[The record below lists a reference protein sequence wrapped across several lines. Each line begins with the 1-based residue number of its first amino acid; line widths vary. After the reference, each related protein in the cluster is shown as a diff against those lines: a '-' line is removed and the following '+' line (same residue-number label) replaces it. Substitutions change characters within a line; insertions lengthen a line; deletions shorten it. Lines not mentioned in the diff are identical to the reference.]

1 MGREELSKHK
11 SSGKKKTVLK
21 RDDDLKI
28 MLNMF
33 TLRPSAGDSLLSL
46 RWGEWFLEAAV

>member
-28 MLNMF
+28 MLSRIR
-33 TLRPSAGDSLLSL
+33 LRPKKKNHKVTL
-46 RWGEWFLEAAV
+46 